1 MSNTHTSA
9 SPSVCMPGLGGIF
22 LKTYTYLMTSNNN
35 NILLFKLR
43 KLFGKSEADDS
54 LILTDQL
61 RDLNNEQMI
70 LHMHCLNLLWN
81 FSETP
86 HDRRLVMDKGGLPL
100 VIKALLFDPFEYLPR
115 SDEYWKV
122 VTINK
127 RAVGCLLQ

>member
-1 MSNTHTSA
+1 
-9 SPSVCMPGLGGIF
+9 
-22 LKTYTYLMTSNNN
+22 MTSNNN
-35 NILLFKLR
+35 NILFFKLR
-43 KLFGKSEADDS
+43 KLFGKSEAEDS

-70 LHMHCLNLLWN
+70 LHKNCLNLLWN

-127 RAVGCLLQ
+127 TAVGCLLQ